1 MKRCVGIIKCQG
13 FRTLPGSRKTNFNN
27 VADVKFCIR
36 GLDPKFVARYAVDMT
51 MKGKMII
58 TPGFEMKAVSFFRHF
73 APEKLLTR
81 ISYNVQM
88 KKNGIK

>member
-1 MKRCVGIIKCQG
+1 
-13 FRTLPGSRKTNFNN
+13 
-27 VADVKFCIR
+27 VKENYSYSYYN
-36 GLDPKFVARYAVDMT
+36 YAVIKAKNGQVGKST
-51 MKGKMII
+51 VLKITSSKGATKEIPVNI
-58 TPGFEMKAVSFFRHF
+58 TKKAENAPGFEMKAVSFFRHF